1 MLSAIPHSNVL
12 LWILKNTFN
21 TKFAGWAIV
30 LFKKTKNLQFYPVR
44 SGYWTSYKL
53 YMWHE
58 GTGSKGA
65 SEFATCMWNHLV
77 SLGETNEVT
86 FYSDTASG
94 QNRNSVVAAMF
105 LRAVEQLPIGII
117 NQKFMES
124 GHSEMGCDSVH
135 STIEARGKQ
144 VDVFTPEGWYMV
156 ARTAKTRKPYH
167 KVVEMVHTDFL
178 DFKKFSSQVI
188 TNKTMSQIGEKVKW
202 LKVKWFQYRKSETKT
217 IYYKY
222 QLSDN

>member
-1 MLSAIPHSNVL
+1 MDLEKIL
-12 LWILKNTFN
+12 LTPSLQVGQFYY
-21 TKFAGWAIV
+21 
-30 LFKKTKNLQFYPVR
+30 LKKTKNLQFYPVR
-44 SGYWTSYKL
+44 SGYIGQATN

-65 SEFATCMWNHLV
+65 SEIATCLCNHLV

-86 FYSDTASG
+86 FYSDTAPG

-117 NQKFMES
+117 NQKFMDS
-124 GHSEMGCDSVH
+124 GHSEMECDSVH

-188 TNKTMSQIGEKVKW
+188 TNKTMSQSGEKVG
-202 LKVKWFQYRKSETKT
+202 LKLNGSNIAKARLKLFT
-217 IYYKY
+217 INTSSVTTTSSY
-222 QLSDN
+222 